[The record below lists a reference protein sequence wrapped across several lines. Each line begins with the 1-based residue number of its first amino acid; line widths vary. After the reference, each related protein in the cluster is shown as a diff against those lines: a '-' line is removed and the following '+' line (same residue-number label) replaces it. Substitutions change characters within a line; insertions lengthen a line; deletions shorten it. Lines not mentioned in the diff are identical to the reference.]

1 MLAAMKLAEY
11 LSDAEIKA
19 SAFAERIGVTRQ
31 TLWRY
36 MSGERR
42 PEWDVLERIAQATRG
57 QVTPNDFLEAPETAE
72 APPPDESP
80 APIEETAA

>member
-1 MLAAMKLAEY
+1 MLAAMQLAAY
-11 LSDAEIKA
+11 LTQADIKP

-42 PEWDVLERIAQATRG
+42 PEWDVLERIKRETEG
-57 QVTPNDFLEAPETAE
+57 HVTPNDFLEEQVAATTAASASTAPEMAR
-72 APPPDESP
+72 AG
-80 APIEETAA
+80 